1 METKKFPFM
10 YIFSSFVV
18 RHIDFIIRKT
28 YNKINTILQGVST
41 MSVRDAGASIRE
53 ARLKAGLSQEKLS
66 EGICSVLSLSRI
78 ENGSAGVSPS
88 TFQALMMHAGAPCEA
103 FPVFAN
109 RRDFDCFYTLKRTR
123 FYLDIWQLTTA
134 YEELE
139 KIKQLN
145 FAENKFYYQEWLL
158 LQCRLQFR
166 SGLADH
172 ALLHATLLDALHI
185 TRPNIDL
192 TDFRDLLLSTN
203 EIELL
208 TSLAQESL
216 YTNNLQVCL
225 AICTQINSYL
235 ENLQI
240 NFLEKDRLLAENAV
254 VYAKYLIATEDYPT
268 AVTLTQINRD
278 KMVEDAIYAPLHEL
292 TFLTGLAEYHQG
304 NTDNALLCFK
314 MAFFSAHSIES
325 CYATICRNY
334 LTDKLSLTIPAEMAS
349 PSNISLVPFKIK
361 TVIDSSGFS
370 DGTYDLFSPDALTI
384 GTLIRELRIEQ
395 NISQQLLCQ
404 GLCSKSKLSKI
415 ENGSLQPDTALAQS
429 LLQRLGISDSVFTF
443 YGSTH
448 EAKLQKM
455 RQELTTIP
463 LTNTDEILSRTQEML
478 HFCLPKDSFYIQ
490 YASYRQA
497 YCIPNCIE
505 RTAALLDVLCLSL
518 GKFDFNM
525 LSSYRLSWL
534 ELTILNNYCS
544 SYCMHSPVKG
554 ILTLYKFFEFYNAS
568 TMDILIK
575 KRAFAVT
582 LSTLSQH
589 LYNQKRYVELL
600 ELASVFSSAAI
611 KCSIYLSG
619 IIFTNYSQALGE
631 MQQFDLAARYAYYS
645 YYNSL
650 ITDSQQ
656 AANLIKRVM
665 YEDFQIQLL

>member
-1 METKKFPFM
+1 
-10 YIFSSFVV
+10 
-18 RHIDFIIRKT
+18 
-28 YNKINTILQGVST
+28 
-41 MSVRDAGASIRE
+41 MSVLDAGTVIRE
-53 ARLKAGLSQEKLS
+53 ARLKAGLSQKELS

-103 FPVFAN
+103 FPIFAS

-139 KIKQLN
+139 KIEQLN

-208 TSLAQESL
+208 TALAQESL

-240 NFLEKDRLLAENAV
+240 SFLEKDRLLAENAV
-254 VYAKYLIATEDYPT
+254 VYAKYLIATKDFST
-268 AVTLTQINRD
+268 AVSLTQKNRD

-304 NTDNALLCFK
+304 NADNALLCFK
-314 MAFFSAHSIES
+314 TAFFSAHSIEG

-334 LTDKLSLTIPAEMAS
+334 LTAELSLILPDAMTSLPDIP
-349 PSNISLVPFKIK
+349 LVSFKIK
-361 TVIDSSGFS
+361 AAIDSSGFS
-370 DGTYDLFSPDALTI
+370 DGTYDLFSPDTLTI
-384 GTLIRELRIEQ
+384 GTLIRELRIGQ
-395 NISQQLLCQ
+395 NVSQQILCQ

-478 HFCLPKDSFYIQ
+478 QFCLPKDNFYIQ
-490 YASYRQA
+490 YASYRKA
-497 YCIPNCIE
+497 CCISDYKE
-505 RTAALLDVLCLSL
+505 STDALFATLCLSL
-518 GKFDFNM
+518 DNFDFNTI
-525 LSSYRLSWL
+525 SSYRLSWL
-534 ELTILNNYCS
+534 ELTILNNYCAT
-544 SYCMHSPVKG
+544 YCMHSPTKG
-554 ILTLYKFFEFYNAS
+554 ILLLYRLLEYFDNS
-568 TMDILIK
+568 TMDILFK

-582 LSTLSQH
+582 INTLVRHLYDQKRFAELKELSPYFMTSAIRCTLS
-589 LYNQKRYVELL
+589 
-600 ELASVFSSAAI
+600 
-611 KCSIYLSG
+611 LSG
-619 IIFTNYSQALGE
+619 GIFANYAQALGE
-631 MQQFDLAARYAYYS
+631 LQQLKSACKYS
-645 YYNSL
+645 YYALYNFL
-650 ITDSQQ
+650 ITNHQKNAD
-656 AANLIKRVM
+656 LIKRM
-665 YEDFQIQLL
+665 IYDDFQIQLF